1 MVAKKTMIL
10 GLDAPIVSR
19 LIALAEEGTLPNI
32 KGLMDRGVVA
42 ENCLVPYPT
51 ITSSNWT
58 TIATG
63 AWPGTHGI
71 TGYSVHNPGDPL
83 DVIHGGFDSSDNL
96 SETLWEVAE
105 REGRKSIVFDWPASW
120 PPKIKDGIIIGG
132 GGVGVNSWRVAH
144 HNQRKGV
151 CLGSYQLFSTE
162 EYPFSSSVD
171 FVPAEGW
178 LNLDAEVALEARVEL
193 SLDTPPEGSANDL
206 NPRFW
211 YLLLLNSMGNGYD
224 RLLISESK
232 DVGEGFADISPGQ
245 WTPNIEGDFETKDGK
260 KRGAFRCKL
269 LTLSPDARE
278 FKLYVTIIN
287 ALEGWSYPES
297 VAREI
302 RSDDGLPSPRDGYF
316 PLILGWIDLETLVEL
331 AEFQHTWTADA
342 LSYLLANKEWD
353 LLFLHSHCPD
363 WMYHTFSSSLDPLTN
378 PDRQDMELHVGA
390 ETRLYQSLDRMIGRI
405 LEHSDD
411 ETIVVVTSD
420 HGAKAKHRGFKVR
433 DLLIE
438 KGLTVPLDREDPVAA
453 SIHGEAPMAI
463 DWSKTR
469 AFAQRICYVYVNL
482 KGRDPD
488 GIVEPGGE
496 YEDVRNEII
505 HILYDCTDEE
515 TGLKPVSLAL
525 KREDARILGLY
536 GDTIGDVV
544 YALDPEFGG
553 EHGNFL
559 PTAGW
564 GIGSMKGLLIMSGPG
579 IKRGTSLK
587 RSVWLTDIIPTVCHL
602 VDLPIPRDSEGA
614 IIHQAFEDKDLK
626 LKEMKRS
633 RDNYRR
639 IVRAFSSSEAETH
652 RHGT

>member
-1 MVAKKTMIL
+1 MADGKVMIL
-10 GLDAPIVSR
+10 GLDAPIAHR
-19 LIALAEEGTLPNI
+19 LIALAKEGVLPNI
-32 KGLMDRGVVA
+32 GGLMERGVVA

-58 TIATG
+58 SIATG

-83 DVIHGGFDSSDNL
+83 DVIHDGFDSSDNR

-105 REGRKSIVFDWPASW
+105 REGRRSIVFDWPASW
-120 PPKIKDGIIIGG
+120 PPKIRDGIVIGG

-151 CLGSYQLFSTE
+151 TLGSYQLFSTE
-162 EYPFSSSVD
+162 EYPFSTPVD
-171 FVPAEGW
+171 FAPAKGW
-178 LNLDAEVALEARVEL
+178 KNLEFDNALEARVEL
-193 SLDTPPEGSANDL
+193 ALDAPPEGSANDVE
-206 NPRFW
+206 PRSW
-211 YLLLLNSMGNGYD
+211 YILILDSNGDGYD
-224 RLLISESK
+224 RLLISESR
-232 DVGEGFADISPGQ
+232 DVGEAFADISPGQ
-245 WTPNIEGDFETKDGK
+245 WTPNIELDFETRTGT

-287 ALEGWSYPES
+287 ALEGWSYPEEIAS
-297 VAREI
+297 EI
-302 RSDDGLPSPRDGYF
+302 RSSDGLPSPRDGYF
-316 PLILGWIDLETLVEL
+316 PLMLGWIDLETLVEL

-342 LSYLLANKEWD
+342 LCYLLANKEWD

-378 PDRQDMELHVGA
+378 PNGGDRGMHVRA
-390 ETRLYQSLDRMIGRI
+390 ETRLYQSLDGMIGRI
-405 LEHSDD
+405 LEHAD
-411 ETIVVVTSD
+411 EDTLVVITSD
-420 HGAKAKHRGFKVR
+420 HGAKAKHRRFMVR
-433 DLLIE
+433 DLLVE
-438 KGLTVPLDREDPVAA
+438 KGLTVPLESEGTGAA
-453 SIHGEAPMAI
+453 GIHGEAPMAI
-463 DWSKTR
+463 DWSNTR

-482 KGRDPD
+482 RGRDPD
-488 GIVEPGGE
+488 GIVEPGRE

-505 HILYDCTDEE
+505 RILYDYTDPE

-544 YALDPEFGG
+544 YALDPDFGG

-559 PTAGW
+559 PTTGY
-564 GIGSMKGLLIMSGPG
+564 GIGSMKGLLIMAGPG
-579 IKRGTSLK
+579 LRRAATLE
-587 RSVWLTDIIPTVCHL
+587 RSVWLTDIVPTICHL
-602 VDLPIPRDSEGA
+602 AELPIPRDSEGA
-614 IIHQAFEDKDLK
+614 IIHQAFEDRDLK
-626 LKEMKRS
+626 LRELRRS

-639 IVRAFSSSEAETH
+639 VVRAFSSSEAETH